1 MIDFFPNLAN
11 EDISIINYAFHIIS
25 FYSSFFDKCLLQ
37 NYDNHFT
44 ADPLFSLEFLPFHI
58 IKSFNIFKYS

>member
-11 EDISIINYAFHIIS
+11 EDISIINYEFHIIS

-44 ADPLFSLEFLPFHI
+44 ADPLFPLNSYLFI
-58 IKSFNIFKYS
+58 S